1 MEERTMKLLFENWR
15 KYIIEVDTD
24 NDGIDDEKELA
35 VIDKGELPAETD
47 QPDFE
52 DLKKVIREE
61 IQNGLMR
68 SSRGD
73 GFKPEAVLWSTAHAV
88 TKTGTILVGNI
99 EKRFREE
106 FPDQIIDKGYTLDIK
121 GGRFSEFHLLMRE
134 VGEEVFELYDLIK
147 ALDEETKTKIWN
159 MVYTAYG
166 VGWLQ
171 ALEILRTLQ

>member
-1 MEERTMKLLFENWR
+1 MQKLFENWR
-15 KYIIEVDTD
+15 KYITEVDTD
-24 NDGIDDEKELA
+24 NDGIDDERELA
-35 VIDKGELPAETD
+35 IIDKGELPAGTD

-61 IQNGLMR
+61 IQNQLLRR
-68 SSRGD
+68 SGSDAFEPRAD
-73 GFKPEAVLWSTAHAV
+73 LWAVAQNVTSTS
-88 TKTGTILVGNI
+88 TILRGKI

-121 GGRFSEFHLLMRE
+121 GGRVGGFHLLMRE
-134 VGEEVFELYDLIK
+134 VAKEVFELYDLIK
-147 ALDEETKTKIWN
+147 ALDGETKTKIWD
-159 MVYTAYG
+159 MVYATDG